1 MSYRVGPVTG
11 AKIKAGPH
19 GPPDGLNLD
28 GYFPSWRCMR
38 SSNRHAVVVD
48 IIVGVKSLGTSLG
61 FPTVLKFLEFLEFP
75 LSPS

>member
-28 GYFPSWRCMR
+28 GYFSQLEV
-38 SSNRHAVVVD
+38 HA
-48 IIVGVKSLGTSLG
+48 IN
-61 FPTVLKFLEFLEFP
+61 
-75 LSPS
+75 

>member
-28 GYFPSWRCMR
+28 GYFPSWSACDQLTDMLWLLTL
-38 SSNRHAVVVD
+38 SWE
-48 IIVGVKSLGTSLG
+48 
-61 FPTVLKFLEFLEFP
+61 LKFLTYSWDSLQF
-75 LSPS
+75 